1 MDVQSLMKPLVERIP
16 RERTNP
22 IFNSNKLKLGTFGTN
37 GKGTANTLVPE
48 QYRPT
53 WTNVVD
59 AARLTDQSGL
69 EAIVSYAHWKGHEI
83 GRPDHPS
90 GVVLDPFTWAAGLA
104 QATSYSAVFVTT
116 HAPVIHP
123 ITAAKQS
130 ATIDLISG
138 GRFGI
143 NVVAGWNRPEL
154 EMFGAPLKEHEE
166 RYQHLEEWLTI
177 LRRLWSEKEEF
188 DYEGSFFK
196 IIHGASRPQ
205 PVQTP
210 YPAIMNAGGSEVG
223 RNFAAKYA
231 DMCFIQAADDP
242 AKWAAQVASYKD
254 FAREKYNREIQVWL
268 LSAVVQRETMEE
280 AEAYLHRYA
289 VQYADDVSV
298 DASNRLRL
306 ENARIS
312 PELLQGMRFRKA
324 AGAGGTIL
332 YGTADDIANQLA
344 RFSDAGI
351 DGVLLSWVDFKDGL
365 TRFAKDVL
373 PRLEQAGLRQPF
385 HSKTGSRS

>member
-1 MDVQSLMKPLVERIP
+1 MDQLSLMKPLVDRIP

-53 WTNVVD
+53 WANVTE

-83 GRPDHPS
+83 GKPDHPS

-104 QATSYSAVFVTT
+104 QATSYSAIFVTT

-196 IIHGASRPQ
+196 IVHGASRPQ
-205 PVQTP
+205 PIQAP

-223 RNFAAKYA
+223 RNFAGKYA

-242 AKWAAQVASYKD
+242 TKWASQVASYKD

-268 LSAVVQRETMEE
+268 LSAVVQRETKEE

-289 VQYADDVSV
+289 VEHADDVSV

-306 ENARIS
+306 ENAKIS
-312 PELLQGMRFRKA
+312 PGLLQGMRFRKA
-324 AGAGGTIL
+324 AGAGGSIL
-332 YGTADDIANQLA
+332 YGTADDIANHLA
-344 RFSDAGI
+344 RFSEAGI

-385 HSKTGSRS
+385 KPTTGAR